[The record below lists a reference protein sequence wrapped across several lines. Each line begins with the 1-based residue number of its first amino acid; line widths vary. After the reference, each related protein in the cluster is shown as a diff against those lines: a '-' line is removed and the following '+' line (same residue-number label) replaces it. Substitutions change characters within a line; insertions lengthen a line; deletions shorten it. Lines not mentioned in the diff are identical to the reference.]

1 MLDRINTL
9 VIYCSQQAW
18 LFLLCIVVAFGAL
31 GAVFMPL
38 GRVFA
43 ELSGGARMYDFQN
56 ALSVAQVIEQLPLY
70 TGAARDV
77 YFAFS
82 FVDYFFPFF
91 AGLFL
96 AAIAAFSLRHL
107 APAAYAWVSAR
118 RLWPLLLLG
127 TLCDWSE
134 NLLALA
140 LIAGQPADPAALA
153 SSLVLAKQAKLLF
166 VMAAQAIGWS
176 LLLLAT
182 LKWLGQRLGLIRQQ
196 PGAAR

>member
-1 MLDRINTL
+1 MNRVNAL
-9 VIYCSQQAW
+9 VIYCSQRIW
-18 LFLLCIVVAFGAL
+18 LFLLCMFVAFGAL
-31 GAVFMPL
+31 AAVFTPL

-43 ELSGGARMYDFQN
+43 ELTGGAQMYDFQN
-56 ALSVAQVIEQLPLY
+56 ALTVAEAIEQLPLY

-77 YFAFS
+77 YYAFT

-107 APAAYAWVSAR
+107 APAAYAWVSER

-127 TLCDWSE
+127 TLCDWTE
-134 NLLALA
+134 NVFALS

-153 SSLVLAKQAKLLF
+153 TGLVLAKKAKLLF
-166 VMAAQAIGWS
+166 VMAAQLIGWS
-176 LLLLAT
+176 LLLLAA
-182 LKWLGQRLGLIRQQ
+182 LKWLGRRLGLTRSQ
-196 PGAAR
+196 PGAPT